1 MMNWLWECVSLL
13 VCTAQ
18 MLSKALLEAHSE
30 AEAAG
35 LRFAPEV
42 FVAGRNRLENDGA
55 TALAEVISTVASLRS
70 IQMPQNSIFHPGVA
84 ALAKAVLASPQL
96 EVRRVVLCL
105 LPCGSM
111 HKVGYSSCVM

>member
-1 MMNWLWECVSLL
+1 
-13 VCTAQ
+13 

-55 TALAEVISTVASLRS
+55 TALAEVLSTVGTLKR

-84 ALAKAVLASPQL
+84 ALATAILANPQL
-96 EVRRVVLCL
+96 EVKR
-105 LPCGSM
+105 G
-111 HKVGYSSCVM
+111 